1 MLLAL
6 LEEAERRKRER
17 DAMSVRKREDARW
30 TSEDH
35 PRGEQKRT
43 GAAAKGYRNIV
54 SEWNQR
60 RDGIGGRWIRKED
73 AKIRREKEDPA
84 RRARWPAPGGNGAAA

>member
-6 LEEAERRKRER
+6 LEEAEQRKRER
-17 DAMSVRKREDARW
+17 DATSARKREDARW

-35 PRGEQKRT
+35 PRGEEKRT
-43 GAAAKGYRNIV
+43 GAAAEGYRNIGV
-54 SEWNQR
+54 EPTTR
-60 RDGIGGRWIRKED
+60 RNWREVDPQGRR
-73 AKIRREKEDPA
+73 KIRREKEDPA